1 MKKIFTKNSMQYVF
15 NALLVIAGTFLMGF
29 AFNVFLDAHHISP
42 SGFSGLSSIISNVL
56 GEHLGINISASIFYL
71 GINAILFLLSFK
83 RMGVNFA
90 VNSAIGVVAYSIFM
104 EVCSFDIGLSSSGD
118 LLLYAIYGGVLMG
131 IGLGLVFRGHGS
143 TGGSDMLANILGKK
157 FKFMT
162 VGNLVLIVDFIVVAL
177 SFIAYGDLKLAL
189 YSLVSIWIMTKL
201 SDVIVAGV
209 QGVRAY
215 YIVSTK
221 YEQIAK
227 EIMTKMQRG
236 VTGLSATGM
245 YTGKE
250 SKMLIAVVT
259 RSETVRLRHL
269 VASIDKNA
277 FMYSTSVSEAMG
289 QGFLPLKAEN
299 EKTEKN
305 VTAEAQVLEQQI
317 SLEQVAI
324 SQNETTR
331 TVDDSNNTVV
341 SVDGETEE

>member
-1 MKKIFTKNSMQYVF
+1 MKKIFTKNSMQYIF
-15 NALLVIAGTFLMGF
+15 NALLVIVGTFLMGF

-56 GEHLGINISASIFYL
+56 NEHVGINISASIFYL

-90 VNSAIGVVAYSIFM
+90 VNSAIGVVSYSIFM
-104 EVCSFDIGLSSSGD
+104 EVCSFDIGLNSSND

-215 YIVSTK
+215 YIISTK
-221 YEQIAK
+221 YEEIANA
-227 EIMTKMQRG
+227 IMTKMQRG

-250 SKMLIAVVT
+250 SKMLVAVLT
-259 RSETVRLRHL
+259 RSESVRLRQV

-289 QGFLPLKAEN
+289 QGFLPLKADN
-299 EKTEKN
+299 EKTKQEHKN
-305 VTAEAQVLEQQI
+305 NEQVLNEQI
-317 SLEQVAI
+317 SLEQLV
-324 SQNETTR
+324 ETAKIE
-331 TVDDSNNTVV
+331 NNQAQIENNIQ
-341 SVDGETEE
+341 DEQEE